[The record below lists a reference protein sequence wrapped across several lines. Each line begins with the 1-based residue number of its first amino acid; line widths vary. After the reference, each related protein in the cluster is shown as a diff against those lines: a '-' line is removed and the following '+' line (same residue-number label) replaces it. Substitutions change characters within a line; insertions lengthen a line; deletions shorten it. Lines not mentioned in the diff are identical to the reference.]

1 MHWMQHCHPTT
12 QAWHVGKVAATAHV
26 DKILDGR
33 KLKRQTTTS
42 HTPPSMRLRLSQV
55 MHATA
60 SEYFHSDLPSTRA
73 IEDAEQIVPLW
84 TAAINSLSEQV
95 ECVPVHISLST
106 HDDHMLRYGR
116 DVPLCALGLQ
126 CIARTY
132 PGNQGPLPIYVSPS
146 VQQAIDDGCKPPPFP
161 STSACLLCIRRDV
174 HSAVLSWNAMV
185 PDQAAAIRKM
195 PMIPP
200 PFVNLVDV
208 PGGYHAKYIVG
219 NPTSAAFGSAS
230 IVGVTGEITVR
241 IDVRT
246 KEFYFDQSKLVFSP
260 NHFL

>member
-1 MHWMQHCHPTT
+1 
-12 QAWHVGKVAATAHV
+12 
-26 DKILDGR
+26 
-33 KLKRQTTTS
+33 
-42 HTPPSMRLRLSQV
+42 

>member
-84 TAAINSLSEQV
+84 TAAINS
-95 ECVPVHISLST
+95 
-106 HDDHMLRYGR
+106 
-116 DVPLCALGLQ
+116 
-126 CIARTY
+126 